1 MRSQLLYQAA
11 QVQQVSVAVFC
22 VGVKRKEPDRKE
34 TSMLFSDHDRSLLK
48 GQPVSIVGQNI
59 NCLCVVQVSFWQHR
73 MAQESLCGLFAGQRL
88 QQLPFCALQ
97 QWPLATCSSL

>member
-1 MRSQLLYQAA
+1 MKRKEKKRKEKKRKEKKRQEKFTLFAINLMRRQLIYQAP

-48 GQPVSIVGQNI
+48 GQPVSIVGQKI
-59 NCLCVVQVSFWQHR
+59 NCLCVVQVSF
-73 MAQESLCGLFAGQRL
+73 
-88 QQLPFCALQ
+88 
-97 QWPLATCSSL
+97 